1 MHVSVH
7 MRAGEGDDCEAGGES
22 GGCSRGGGE
31 GGGGEGGGGDGGG
44 EGGGDGGGKGEGGDG
59 GGEGGGGEG
68 GGGEGAVNT
77 CVDVPTPLTAV
88 ICTPRLAESV
98 VALPCSI
105 DSDDWA
111 ASSDGTRMVT

>member
-1 MHVSVH
+1 
-7 MRAGEGDDCEAGGES
+7 MRPEESSAAAAEAGARAAGAREA
-22 GGCSRGGGE
+22 GAMAGVRAAVTE
-31 GGGGEGGGGDGGG
+31 AVQVKAVMEAARVV
-44 EGGGDGGGKGEGGDG
+44 EVRV
-59 GGEGGGGEG
+59 

-98 VALPCSI
+98 VVLPCSS

>member
-1 MHVSVH
+1 M
-7 MRAGEGDDCEAGGES
+7 
-22 GGCSRGGGE
+22 
-31 GGGGEGGGGDGGG
+31 
-44 EGGGDGGGKGEGGDG
+44 
-59 GGEGGGGEG
+59 
-68 GGGEGAVNT
+68 NT

-98 VALPCSI
+98 VVLPCSI

>member
-1 MHVSVH
+1 
-7 MRAGEGDDCEAGGES
+7 MRPEESSAAAAEAGARAAGAREA
-22 GGCSRGGGE
+22 GAMAGVRAAVTEARARAE
-31 GGGGEGGGGDGGG
+31 GGGGQ
-44 EGGGDGGGKGEGGDG
+44 G

-98 VALPCSI
+98 VVLPCSS